1 MKNATCSQAVPA
13 GTPVHGY
20 SALFCRLPVG
30 QILLLPLQDRY
41 TISQAMRQ
49 EHQCGHMRLLARGDL
64 KTNTLR
70 LRRVA

>member
-1 MKNATCSQAVPA
+1 MNAITTTHTPI
-13 GTPVHGY
+13 GTSFQGY
-20 SALFCRLPVG
+20 ISMFDGLTVG
-30 QILLLPLQDRY
+30 QNVLLPLQDRC

-49 EHQCGHMRLLARGDL
+49 YHQRGHRRFTARSNL

>member
-1 MKNATCSQAVPA
+1 MNAITTTHTPV

-20 SALFCRLPVG
+20 ISLFDGLAVG
-30 QILLLPLQDRY
+30 QYVLLPLQDRC
-41 TISQAMRQ
+41 TISQAMLH
-49 EHQCGHMRLLARGDL
+49 EHQCGHRRFVASSNL